1 MNNCFSF
8 KTRRPISDQY
18 TAQSDSE
25 YLSQILSNSH
35 SPQFSPTSFTKG
47 IFLPYSDKQ
56 SEETNLIRYKVD
68 TSYYHVL
75 REIDWNVF
83 VTLKFRT
90 RKHSGLSDTASW
102 NRKHFL
108 RDLGHEV
115 IGELDLSSNDLQ
127 YFWSE
132 EVNSEKQAHLH
143 VLFHRVRPEKCSVEE
158 LRASIQRYIDPQ
170 IAVVPKKQEGHEP
183 PHVQTICSQDRVVRY
198 LLKIPFFQTE
208 SKVTGHSFGFVRF
221 WNRHWNWKRRQAA

>member
-1 MNNCFSF
+1 MNTYFSY
-8 KTRRPISDQY
+8 KTERPISDQY
-18 TAQSDSE
+18 PSQSDSQ

-35 SPQFSPTSFTKG
+35 SPQYSPTSFTKG
-47 IFLPYSDKQ
+47 IFLPYSDIQ
-56 SEETNLIRYKVD
+56 SNEEHLIRYKFD

-90 RKHSGLSDTASW
+90 RKHSGLSYFPSSR
-102 NRKHFL
+102 RKHFL

-127 YFWSE
+127 YFWSQ

-143 VLFHRVRPEKCSVEE
+143 VLFHRVRPEKCSVQE
-158 LRASIQRYIDPQ
+158 LRASIERYIDPD
-170 IAVVPKKQEGHEP
+170 IAIVPKKKDGHEP
-183 PHVQTICSQDRVVRY
+183 PHVQTVRSQDRVVRY
-198 LLKIPFFQTE
+198 LLKIPFSQTQP
-208 SKVTGHSFGFVRF
+208 KIVGNSFGFVRF